1 MEEFIKGWLA
11 VSTSTKEMNGFI
23 DKSSAILF
31 LDNVGGDNGD
41 VPWTQ
46 ASSILADCMQSV
58 LSSCHKYKV
67 GSPFCIFI
75 CNLLYHN

>member
-41 VPWTQ
+41 VP
-46 ASSILADCMQSV
+46 
-58 LSSCHKYKV
+58 
-67 GSPFCIFI
+67 
-75 CNLLYHN
+75 